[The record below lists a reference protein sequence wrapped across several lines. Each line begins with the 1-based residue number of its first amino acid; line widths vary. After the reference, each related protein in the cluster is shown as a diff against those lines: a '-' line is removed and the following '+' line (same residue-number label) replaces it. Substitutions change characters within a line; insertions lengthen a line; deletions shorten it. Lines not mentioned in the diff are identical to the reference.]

1 MRWLTHLASKTVVPV
16 GRRGVW
22 CLTAALC
29 LKGHPIFL
37 RYGCNLLCRW
47 TEGSWPNATILQ
59 ECKNRGWCLE
69 VWVSSTSKRGR
80 AERFDSEHGFSRVI
94 SPPGTNKMKII
105 SLETNT
111 RYCLSSH
118 ARTVPHSLFR
128 HLSANILFNGGPD
141 RNELDR
147 FSFVWRG
154 DSKILGWI
162 EVLYLVIFT
171 ISAMAAR
178 KNIQIMKTDA
188 V

>member
-1 MRWLTHLASKTVVPV
+1 
-16 GRRGVW
+16 
-22 CLTAALC
+22 
-29 LKGHPIFL
+29 
-37 RYGCNLLCRW
+37 
-47 TEGSWPNATILQ
+47 
-59 ECKNRGWCLE
+59 
-69 VWVSSTSKRGR
+69 
-80 AERFDSEHGFSRVI
+80 
-94 SPPGTNKMKII
+94 MKII

-118 ARTVPHSLFR
+118 ARSFYCTVPHSLFR